1 MRKIIYILIVL
12 IFSLSTVNGGEPVKI
27 EDLFGIP
34 VTSWVFEGSDGINQ
48 YQFEC
53 EYPQSIQSI
62 KADYG
67 YYFNFQPPNIVEY
80 TFATPIA
87 FQNGDVLI
95 TKVYRKGAFNI
106 KNNILTIN
114 FSEVIHRIPDTYGK
128 LGEALP
134 EKLSITMK
142 VETDGRTELYVKQ
155 ISGKN
160 IFEKND
166 KYKKLKFV
174 ASILPLEQ

>member
-1 MRKIIYILIVL
+1 MKKLFSIFIVL
-12 IFSLSTVNGGEPVKI
+12 IFSLSAVNGGESVKI

-34 VTSWVFEGSDGINQ
+34 ITSWVFEGSDGINQ
-48 YQFEC
+48 YQFEW
-53 EYPQSIQSI
+53 EYPKSVQSIN
-62 KADYG
+62 ADYG
-67 YYFNFQPPNIVEY
+67 YYFSFQHPNIVEY
-80 TFATPIA
+80 TFATPIT

-95 TKVYRKGAFNI
+95 TKVYRKGAFKI
-106 KNNILTIN
+106 KNNNLTIN

-134 EKLSITMK
+134 EKITITME
-142 VETDGRTELYVKQ
+142 VVTDGRTELYLKQ

-166 KYKKLKFV
+166 KYKRLKFV